1 MHLKSR
7 PWLLILMAGTVCA
20 LSLTEATSQ
29 AQMIRGFARRVGQGA
44 QPNAAQLAP
53 VNHDAASIH
62 LPRTK
67 QMNWNN
73 GAIVLTDGGNYR
85 WDIYQ
90 NLNVAQCTNQA
101 YQGGLNVQINNN
113 GFGVNGAAFADKDGD
128 EIEIGPY
135 QVAGGANYS
144 RRVKV
149 FKDAPLARWIDTF
162 ENPTGQEITVN
173 LAIYSNMFWQIAA
186 MKTNTGKNTFGADDW
201 AAVTELNGAPPQV
214 PLLLH
219 IVCDKKSKVRP
230 QLQAQ
235 WGQFWIRYSFRIP
248 AKSAAAVCY
257 FEAQGKST
265 ADHMKFLETFKP
277 SKYFKD
283 LPYSARRLIL
293 NFSNLGGI
301 AGVELDRSET
311 ADSVLLQRGDPMYG
325 KITNPSYALQTLF
338 GDITLDAKQ
347 VVGMVARAGGE
358 MVFALTDGQIV
369 SGKSPGTKLELTL
382 NNGGNLSV
390 PLDQIQQ
397 WSYQVDK
404 ARPADVALQGP
415 AVVLRTGDQLLF
427 DAKALKLD
435 FSTRHGKLQL
445 QGSDL
450 VEINMDNGSNGV
462 HRAVFTNGSC
472 LGGLLEGDKLSVPI
486 KLAGKD
492 QKLELPRDLIFKFS
506 FANEANIDSSL
517 PHLTLTNDD
526 ELYAR
531 LTEPSLKIATEFNV
545 NPTEVKTGDIKR
557 IEFSPTHL
565 DRVVVTKFDGSMLRG
580 QLDIKDLN
588 VQVTPGPALT
598 ISTAQMVCI
607 EQTTCL
613 PTDEAVKKA
622 EQMIA
627 RLGAESYQD
636 REKATEDLGKLGD
649 SVMPVLKKHLKDN
662 DPEVRQRILRVIEKL
677 GGSGDAS
684 GNPQPMMMM
693 GG

>member
-1 MHLKSR
+1 MHSKHR
-7 PWLLILMAGTVCA
+7 PWLLLLAGVVCA
-20 LSLTEATSQ
+20 LSLAEVRSQ
-29 AQMIRGFARRVGQGA
+29 AQVIRGGFVRRLPPGAVQPGQP
-44 QPNAAQLAP
+44 QIAP

-62 LPRTK
+62 LPKNSK
-67 QMNWNN
+67 QVNWN
-73 GAIVLTDGGNYR
+73 GGPIVLTDGGNYR

-101 YQGGLNVQINNN
+101 YNGGLNVQINNN
-113 GFGVNGAAFADKDGD
+113 GFGVNGPGLSSKDGD

-135 QVAGGANYS
+135 PVAGVTFS
-144 RRVKV
+144 RRVRV
-149 FKDAPLARWIDTF
+149 FKDVPLARWIDIF
-162 ENPTGQEITVN
+162 ENPSPQEITVN
-173 LAIYSNMFWQIAA
+173 LAIYSNMCWQIGGI
-186 MKTNTGKNTFGADDW
+186 KTNTGKNVFGADDW
-201 AAVTELNGAPPQV
+201 AAVTELNGAPAQV
-214 PLLLH
+214 PPILH

-230 QLQAQ
+230 TLQAQ
-235 WGQFWIRYSFRIP
+235 WGQFFVRYTFRIP
-248 AKSAAAVCY
+248 AKSAAAICY
-257 FEAQGKST
+257 FESQNKST
-265 ADHMKFLETFKP
+265 ADHMKFLDGFKA

-283 LPYSARRLIL
+283 LPGSARRLIL
-293 NFSNLGGI
+293 NFTNLGGI
-301 AGVELDRSET
+301 AGVDLDRSET

-325 KITNPSYALQTLF
+325 KITNASYPLQTLF

-347 VVGMVARAGGE
+347 VVGMATRTGGE

-369 SGKSPGTKLELTL
+369 SGKSPGTKIELTL

-397 WSYQVDK
+397 WSYQIDK
-404 ARPADVALQGP
+404 ARSSDIALQGA

-445 QGSDL
+445 QGEDL
-450 VEINMDNGSNGV
+450 VEINMDNASNGV

-472 LGGLLEGDKLSVPI
+472 LGGLLEGDKLSLPI

-492 QKLELPRDLIFKFS
+492 QKLDLPRDLIFKFT
-506 FANEANIDSSL
+506 FGNEAVADSSL

-531 LTEPSLKIATEFNV
+531 VAAPSLKITTDFNAI
-545 NPTEVKTGDIKR
+545 EVKTGDIKK

-580 QLDIKDLN
+580 QLDIKDMN

-598 ISTAQMVCI
+598 ISTAQMVSI
-607 EQTTCL
+607 EQSTSL
-613 PTDEAVKKA
+613 PTDEAIKKA
-622 EQMIA
+622 EQLIA
-627 RLGAESYQD
+627 RLGAESYLD

-649 SVMPVLKKHLKDN
+649 SVMPVLKKHLQDK

-684 GNPQPMMMM
+684 GNPQPVMMVQ
-693 GG
+693 G